1 MLSLLTDEL
10 TASVAAFDI
19 TENLDLND
27 SRFGNAGNTEILCST
42 CGMRGEECTGHHALL
57 DLGMFMFHPLAYK
70 ESQDILNRTCFGCGN
85 VLQQIS
91 KFKAKRCPECKLGN
105 SGDYV
110 IYAQDL
116 TYAVRQST
124 GERRH
129 ASTFPY
135 GILPDGYVISKI
147 LVPPIHLRT
156 PEDMEWS
163 TEIQKLYEQLIDVL
177 KGKTVLPRTKVK
189 NIPVSTGR
197 SGSSWEK
204 SKSAMLTA
212 AYSRIVGA
220 QKTEGVVGM
229 LSGTNGIFRQLMLG
243 KRVDSSART
252 VITGD
257 STLRINEV
265 SVPKKISDRIRVKVT
280 CGKYNIAHMK
290 QLANKKKL
298 WWEDTDDSV
307 HPQNILPG
315 MVFDRNLENGDLVML
330 NRQPSLSKS
339 SLVCFK
345 VVLQTDVY
353 RNVFSIN
360 PQVTSTFNADFDG
373 DEMNTFF
380 MSNTIEMAELCHVS
394 EDDLTPV
401 QDVVTGCYLMSKLN
415 APVSREIW
423 EDCVVISLE
432 NSWGG
437 SAKNLDQ
444 PGSSRVS
451 GTGGSVSNQPVL
463 AGSEGTDFPREDRE
477 PGSFGGSISDLPGCV
492 SRTGPD
498 NEYWTGPTPV
508 SAGRSCSSWPQAK
521 TKTTLDILSICIQDY
536 GNGLRD
542 QKNLMSY
549 WGGSDQ
555 PGNSHV
561 SGTGFHTPSKS
572 KNINI
577 NDLYVKLENSSIINK
592 KELCSILC
600 TNNVNLNWGPVTMET
615 SRLGAKLSLHT
626 PNLSNGKF
634 YDALNNSH
642 ILDKKK
648 LNILLHEGKIDLYT
662 LQLVVL
668 RWLSTYGL
676 TVPLESI
683 VTDSEFKRHQG
694 EDPDSF
700 KNRCLEYVTNTM
712 SNSKKSFGLMSMI
725 NSSAKGS
732 AVHASHM
739 ALTIGQ
745 QYVKGKEGIFCDS
758 PYSTGLTPREFF
770 GHQMAAREG
779 VVSTG
784 VNTATTGYLNR
795 RACKALADLKVQY
808 NGIIAD
814 DVMISSFKI

>member
-27 SRFGNAGNTEILCST
+27 PRFGNAGNTEILCST

-147 LVPPIHLRT
+147 LIPPIHLRT

-189 NIPVSTGR
+189 NIQVSAGR
-197 SGSSWEK
+197 SGSFVEK

-220 QKTEGVVGM
+220 QKTEGVIGM
-229 LSGTNGIFRQLMLG
+229 LSGTDGIFRQLMLG

-290 QLANKKKL
+290 QLANKNKL

-345 VVLQTDVY
+345 VVLQTDVH

-432 NSWGG
+432 NPNSN
-437 SAKNLDQ
+437 SNLKQ
-444 PGSSRVS
+444 KEINMGPKEPAHKGV
-451 GTGGSVSNQPVL
+451 TGPKEPV
-463 AGSEGTDFPREDRE
+463 DRYQT
-477 PGSFGGSISDLPGCV
+477 GCV
-492 SRTGPD
+492 SGNVINSD
-498 NEYWTGPTPV
+498 
-508 SAGRSCSSWPQAK
+508 

-542 QKNLMSY
+542 QKHLMSY
-549 WGGSDQ
+549 FEPVTMEMSRLGASF
-555 PGNSHV
+555 PPN
-561 SGTGFHTPSKS
+561 TGLDGAIRLLLAPS

-592 KELCSILC
+592 KELCSLLC
-600 TNNVNLNWGPVTMET
+600 KTGAEIFQPDNVNVNLE
-615 SRLGAKLSLHT
+615 
-626 PNLSNGKF
+626 LSNGKF
-634 YDALNNSH
+634 YDALNKSH
-642 ILDKKK
+642 ILDKK
-648 LNILLHEGKIDLYT
+648 
-662 LQLVVL
+662 
-668 RWLSTYGL
+668 S
-676 TVPLESI
+676 
-683 VTDSEFKRHQG
+683 
-694 EDPDSF
+694 
-700 KNRCLEYVTNTM
+700 
-712 SNSKKSFGLMSMI
+712 
-725 NSSAKGS
+725 
-732 AVHASHM
+732 
-739 ALTIGQ
+739 
-745 QYVKGKEGIFCDS
+745 
-758 PYSTGLTPREFF
+758 
-770 GHQMAAREG
+770 
-779 VVSTG
+779 
-784 VNTATTGYLNR
+784 
-795 RACKALADLKVQY
+795 
-808 NGIIAD
+808 
-814 DVMISSFKI
+814 